1 MSALSQLRHWLIR
14 TPLVLRTLLAAYLLM
29 AMGVLTWTPA
39 LWFQTDAAHQVYVTD
54 QGSSISW
61 VSHHIE
67 SSDQAN
73 ATAHDATQPHQQ
85 PDHVLDVPS
94 LDQPLTAQKYF
105 NLIDLAALPVLLIFL
120 LAFLTL
126 SRQQLPK
133 KIGRVHHA
141 TAPLRNS
148 IAHLTR
154 TTVLRH

>member
-1 MSALSQLRHWLIR
+1 MSTFSQLRRWLIR
-14 TPLVLRTLLAAYLLM
+14 TPMMLRIVLAAYLLM

-39 LWFQTDAAHQVYVTD
+39 LWLQTDAQHQVYVTD
-54 QGSSISW
+54 QGGVISW
-61 VSHHIE
+61 ISHHLE

-73 ATAHDATQPHQQ
+73 TPAHDATQPHQQ

-105 NLIDLAALPVLLIFL
+105 NLIDLAVLPILLIFL

-126 SRQQLPK
+126 YRYPLAQ
-133 KIGRVHHA
+133 KIVRLCDA
-141 TAPLRNS
+141 TTPLRNS
-148 IAHLTR
+148 IAILTR